1 MENGRSWDYEDLL
14 ALSEGSLDEDAAVA
28 LRAQL
33 AASPDLRREYEAMC
47 RIREDMAA
55 LSPAPAAPLGDSDLT
70 ESVLERVR
78 ALSADGTARYDRLAD
93 IADGWTAADPEV
105 DDAGALVW
113 VRTLA
118 ADMDRLAAT
127 VRAQAP
133 SCDLVD
139 QVLRT
144 VSVGETAEPAKVVAF
159 PARRRAGVWGRMA
172 WYAAAAAAV
181 LMMLGGL
188 YQMTLRR
195 DGSGEL
201 DRQLAGAEGGVAPG
215 SLDPEATRGPDGPM
229 DRMLAGAGETVLAEG
244 GRSDAL
250 EEVAPPDVSAI
261 TLADVIRARRAGSA
275 DPDEMA
281 RFGRWASLSRE
292 DALAIVQSPDA
303 DVRAVLGAV
312 ASLPADEQESY
323 LLMAVGALPESA
335 PARFMLAQNQVAYA
349 ADPSEAYAQLET
361 LAALDQ
367 QNALPYYVEA
377 KILLDANDVEGAL
390 GVLEE
395 ARGLPMATAYSLD
408 EALFREQALIASG
421 MDEDAAR
428 VLAAL
433 TAGDAQHEFLCAL
446 GEDLLHY
453 GRFFAEEGEYA
464 TAERVY
470 QSVQRFGEQLNQG
483 ATLVADELAGLD
495 VQRAAIEG
503 LTELYAVLGST
514 EGIEALTTQAL
525 DLFAGM
531 EGIGE
536 FMQAVEGFIATTSDP
551 DLWSRLATRVLEGGE
566 TALVDAYA
574 SGAQALEELLGGPA
588 ES

>member
-14 ALSEGSLDEDAAVA
+14 ALSEGSLGEDAAGA

-33 AASPDLRREYEAMC
+33 AASPDLRRDYEAIC

-55 LSPAPAAPLGDSDLT
+55 LSPAAAASPEDVDLT

-78 ALSADGTARYDRLAD
+78 ALGADGAARYDRLAD
-93 IADGWTAADPEV
+93 IADGWTAADPEM
-105 DDAGALVW
+105 DDAGALAW
-113 VRTLA
+113 MRALMG
-118 ADMDRLAAT
+118 DMDRLAAT
-127 VRAQAP
+127 ARAQAP

-144 VSVGETAEPAKVVAF
+144 VSEGETAEPAKVAAF
-159 PARRRAGVWGRMA
+159 PARRRAGVWGRVA

-181 LMMLGGL
+181 ALMLGGL
-188 YQMTLRR
+188 YQMTRQR
-195 DGSGEL
+195 DGSEDL
-201 DRQLAGAEGGVAPG
+201 ERQLAGAEGGAESG
-215 SLDPEATRGPDGPM
+215 SPDPEGTWGPGESV
-229 DRMLAGAGETVLAEG
+229 DRTLASARETVLVEG
-244 GRSDAL
+244 AQTGAL
-250 EEVAPPDVSAI
+250 EEVDPPDVSAI
-261 TLADVIRARRAGSA
+261 TLADVIATRRAGSA

-292 DALAIVQSPDA
+292 DALAIVQSPEA

-312 ASLPADEQESY
+312 ASVPPSEQESY

-349 ADPSEAYAQLET
+349 ADPGEAYAQLDT
-361 LAALDQ
+361 LAGLDQ
-367 QNALPYYVEA
+367 QNALPYYLQA

-390 GVLEE
+390 GLLDE
-395 ARGLPMATAYSLD
+395 ARGLPTATAYSLD

-421 MDEDAAR
+421 MDEEAAR
-428 VLAAL
+428 VLAAF

-446 GEDLLHY
+446 SEDLLHY
-453 GRFFAEEGEYA
+453 GRFFAEEGDYA
-464 TAERVY
+464 TAERIY

-483 ATLVADELAGLD
+483 ATLVADRLAGLD
-495 VQRAAIEG
+495 VERAAIEG

-531 EGIGE
+531 DGIGA
-536 FMQAVEGFIATTSDP
+536 FVQAVEGFVTTTSDP
-551 DLWSRLATRVLEGGE
+551 DLWSRLAARVLEGGE
-566 TALVDAYA
+566 TALLDAYA
-574 SGAQALEELLGGPA
+574 SGAQALEQLLGGPVGP
-588 ES
+588 

>member
-1 MENGRSWDYEDLL
+1 MDNGRSWDYEDLL

-33 AASPDLRREYEAMC
+33 AASPDLRRAYEAIC

-55 LSPAPAAPLGDSDLT
+55 LSPTPAASLGDSDLT

-78 ALSADGTARYDRLAD
+78 ALSADGPARYDRLAD
-93 IADGWTAADPEV
+93 IADGWTAADP
-105 DDAGALVW
+105 DMNDAGALAW
-113 VRTLA
+113 MRTMMG
-118 ADMDRLAAT
+118 DMDRVAAT
-127 VRAQAP
+127 ARAQAP

-159 PARRRAGVWGRMA
+159 PARRRAGAWGRVA

-181 LMMLGGL
+181 LLMLGGL
-188 YQMTLRR
+188 YQMTLQR
-195 DGSGEL
+195 DGSDDLE
-201 DRQLAGAEGGVAPG
+201 RELAGADGGARQE
-215 SLDPEATRGPDGPM
+215 SLDPDGRVE
-229 DRMLAGAGETVLAEG
+229 RMLAGARETVLVEG
-244 GRSDAL
+244 AQTGAL
-250 EEVAPPDVSAI
+250 EEVDPPDVSAI
-261 TLADVIRARRAGSA
+261 TLADVIATRRAGSA
-275 DPDEMA
+275 DPDAMA
-281 RFGRWASLSRE
+281 RFGQWASLSRE

-303 DVRAVLGAV
+303 DVRAVLGAM
-312 ASLPADEQESY
+312 ASVPPSERESY
-323 LLMAVGALPESA
+323 LLMAVGALSESA

-349 ADPSEAYAQLET
+349 ADPSEAYAQLEM
-361 LAALDQ
+361 LAGLDQ
-367 QNALPYYVEA
+367 QNALPYYLQA
-377 KILLDANDVEGAL
+377 KLLLDANDVEGAL
-390 GVLEE
+390 GLLEE

-421 MDEDAAR
+421 MDEEAAR

-446 GEDLLHY
+446 SEDLLHY

-464 TAERVY
+464 TAERIY

-514 EGIEALTTQAL
+514 DGIEALTTQAL

-531 EGIGE
+531 EGIGD
-536 FMQAVEGFIATTSDP
+536 FVQAVEGFIATTSDP
-551 DLWSRLATRVLEGGE
+551 DLWSRLATQVLEGGE
-566 TALVDAYA
+566 TALLDAYA
-574 SGAQALEELLGGPA
+574 SGAQALEQLLGSPVVP
-588 ES
+588 